1 MQKADIR
8 AVENPISA
16 IFDLAEDVQGRV
28 PKVKKLVTYSRAF
41 IYLWLFINFLV
52 IVAIS
57 NWPFLAL
64 ILLSGTTILLYTI
77 RWADTSE
84 SRAVLLALAAVFLV
98 AIFIFSLGPQVLFA
112 ALFIIFFYLGWI
124 ILDLL
129 RDMRKFFDYYVVRHK
144 VINAVRNANPVVPIP
159 EGADPVSRLLSYLHM
174 TGGETSQV
182 MSMPNAVSR
191 GVPLMGRSG
200 VVHNFEAM
208 ILAQSSSL
216 RTFIPWAHPGWCILV
231 KLYSSPPN
239 LEDLKYLK
247 HAAEDISMAMRV
259 PPRRVIALCGMKAD
273 ETLSEDAYQFLTS
286 QVVTFRQYGDTLM
299 CSMETIA
306 ETEDGTYDLVPF
318 VAEIPS

>member
-1 MQKADIR
+1 MQKTDIR

-16 IFDLAEDVQGRV
+16 IFDLAEDVHGKV

-57 NWPFLAL
+57 NTPFLAF
-64 ILLSGTTILLYTI
+64 ILLSVATIFLYTM
-77 RWADTSE
+77 RWADTSQ
-84 SRAVLLALAAVFLV
+84 SRVVFLSLAAVFLV
-98 AIFIFSLGPQVLFA
+98 VIFFLSLGPQILFA

-144 VINAVRNANPVVPIP
+144 VINTVRNANPVVPIP
-159 EGADPVSRLLSYLHM
+159 QGPDPVSRLLSYLHM
-174 TGGETSQV
+174 TGSETGQV
-182 MSMPNAVSR
+182 MSMPNAVRR
-191 GVPLMGRSG
+191 GMTLMGRSG

-208 ILAQSSSL
+208 ILAQPSSL
-216 RTFIPWAHPGWCILV
+216 RSFISWAHPGWCILV

-247 HAAEDISMAMRV
+247 HAAEDVSMAMKV
-259 PPRRVIALCGMKAD
+259 PPRRVIALCGMKGD

-286 QVVTFRQYGDTLM
+286 QVVTFRQYGDTFM
-299 CSMETIA
+299 CSMEMIA
-306 ETEDGTYDLVPF
+306 ETEEGTYDLVPF
-318 VAEIPS
+318 IAEIPS